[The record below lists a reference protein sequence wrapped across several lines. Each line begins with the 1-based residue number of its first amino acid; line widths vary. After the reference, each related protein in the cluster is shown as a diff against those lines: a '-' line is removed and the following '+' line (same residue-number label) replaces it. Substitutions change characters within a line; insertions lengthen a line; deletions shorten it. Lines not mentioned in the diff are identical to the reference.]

1 MNNNNYNVSY
11 LFVLQ
16 TIHAAEQH
24 LVLVSKERSIYKH
37 ALEQAKK
44 SSATEFTVDGIFEPP
59 VPGSNT
65 APNSRSMSAH
75 YSFDMAQQVFYPND
89 PLQPGPM
96 YFLTPRKCAIFG
108 VCCEAIPRQI
118 NYLIDEGVDMGKGA
132 NSIVSMLHHFFS
144 QHGLGER
151 TVHLHADNC
160 SGQNKNAT
168 MVQYLL
174 YRVMIGLH
182 EEITLSFMVVGHTK
196 FSPDWCFGLLKKVYR
211 RTKIGGL
218 SDLADVVNKSAVVNV
233 AQLTGTED
241 GNVIVPTYDWQSYLS
256 SFFSKLKGIKKLH
269 HLRFHADSPGIVYV
283 KEAADS
289 PEVSISLLLDK
300 DSVPLFDRPPNCLEP
315 VGLSLQRQWYLYNK
329 IREFCPDSF
338 KNKTCPLPNRRID
351 EEDSPLHSP
360 VTVETTE
367 ETTTQRKKPRLC
379 GVCHQSGHNARTC
392 PTK

>member
-1 MNNNNYNVSY
+1 M
-11 LFVLQ
+11 Q

-24 LVLVSKERSIYKH
+24 LVRVSKERSIYRH
-37 ALEQAKK
+37 ALEQAK
-44 SSATEFTVDGIFEPP
+44 SSIATEFTIAGIFEPP
-59 VPGSNT
+59 MPGLS
-65 APNSRSMSAH
+65 AVPNSRNFSAH

-132 NSIVSMLHHFFS
+132 NSIVSMLHHFFAH
-144 QHGLGER
+144 HGLGER

-160 SGQNKNAT
+160 GGQNKNST

-174 YRVMIGLH
+174 YRVMTGLH
-182 EEITLSFMVVGHTK
+182 TEITLSFMIAGHTK
-196 FSPDWCFGLLKKVYR
+196 FSPDWCFGLLKRLYR

-218 SDLADVVNKSAVVNV
+218 SDFADVVNKSSVVNV

-241 GNVIVPTYDWQSYLS
+241 GEVIVPTHDWQSYFS
-256 SFFSKLKGIKKLH
+256 NFFLKLKGIKKLH
-269 HLRFHADSPGIVYV
+269 HLRFHTDSPGIVYA
-283 KEAADS
+283 KEASDS
-289 PEVSISLLLDK
+289 EESEICLLLNK
-300 DSVPLFDRPPNCLEP
+300 DSIPAFNTPPERLEST
-315 VGLSLQRQWYLYNK
+315 GLSLQRQWYLYNK

-338 KNKTCPLPNRRID
+338 KNKTCPLP
-351 EEDSPLHSP
+351 DSPVDEGDSPSHSP
-360 VTVETTE
+360 APVERVTED
-367 ETTTQRKKPRLC
+367 TQHIQSKKKPRLC
-379 GVCHQSGHNARTC
+379 GLCHQSGHNARTC